1 MIFFLGTIKD
11 MSNEGLYI
19 NLRDKIH
26 CRILPFRR
34 IPIVPPVPPPPPP
47 LPPVIPLVAPDNSN
61 CITNIKKGINPVVLT
76 YRTSVLE
83 DANFILNNARAK
95 VINLR
100 NTIPVDVK
108 PVPASITTN
117 RVQDA
122 TLLAALKYIP
132 QPPVC
137 GPPPYRIS
145 NEPTA
150 RIKRTCNIPKVFNT
164 G

>member
-1 MIFFLGTIKD
+1 MVND
-11 MSNEGLYI
+11 CLYR

-26 CRILPFRR
+26 CKGLKVLPFHRL
-34 IPIVPPVPPPPPP
+34 PIVPPTPPPPTPIP
-47 LPPVIPLVAPDNSN
+47 TPLVSPDNSN
-61 CITNIKKGINPVVLT
+61 CITNITKGVNPVVLT

-83 DANFILNNARAK
+83 DPNFILNNAKAK

-108 PVPASITTN
+108 PVAASITTLRAQN
-117 RVQDA
+117 A
-122 TLLAALKYIP
+122 SLAAALPYIL

-145 NEPTA
+145 NEPAA